1 MMGGFMKTMPAGQ
14 TVHDN
19 PKLGETEF
27 ALAISPCPQIEQPKD
42 IGAGR
47 ERRRSGL
54 DRRRQ
59 PRRQAQS
66 SREAL
71 VDDHDL
77 TETLTIGWAIALA
90 IAVAL
95 AVYVSRG

>member
-1 MMGGFMKTMPAGQ
+1 MKAMTTSHALYDG
-14 TVHDN
+14 
-19 PKLGETEF
+19 PKLEETEF
-27 ALAISPCPQIEQPKD
+27 ALALSPCPQIDQSKD
-42 IGAGR
+42 FGKDAGF

-59 PRRQAQS
+59 AQRSRRTV
-66 SREAL
+66 L
-71 VDDHDL
+71 DDHDL

-95 AVYVSRG
+95 AVYVSGG